1 MTIGEYCNREVTI
14 SEPDTSII
22 EAAKLMRRHHVG
34 DLVVVDRQEGKN
46 LPVGIVTDRDLV
58 LEVPA
63 QDVDPDSLS
72 IKDIMSTDLVTV
84 LESET
89 FLRVL
94 DIMKKQRVRRILVVD
109 DHGGLQG
116 ILSADDALELIAEAM
131 NDLTGLVKRE
141 IAREADL
148 RP

>member
-1 MTIGEYCNREVTI
+1 M
-14 SEPDTSII
+14 
-22 EAAKLMRRHHVG
+22 
-34 DLVVVDRQEGKN
+34 
-46 LPVGIVTDRDLV
+46 GIVTDRDLV
-58 LEVPA
+58 LEVLA